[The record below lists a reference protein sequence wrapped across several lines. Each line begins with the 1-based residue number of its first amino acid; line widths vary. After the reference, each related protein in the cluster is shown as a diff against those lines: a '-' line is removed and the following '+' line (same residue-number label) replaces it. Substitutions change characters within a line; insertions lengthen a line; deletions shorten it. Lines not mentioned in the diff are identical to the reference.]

1 VKCRARD
8 PEEST
13 SGGFSLVEV
22 MVALVVFEV
31 GFLGVVAMTLRA
43 QNTLL
48 AASVLESTS
57 RAIEWVADSLS
68 HVEWGGPGSIELE
81 DGVMRWVQG
90 AGGLVTVTFEG
101 VTGSSRSLSLSSG
114 GSDAP

>member
-1 VKCRARD
+1 VKCLATD
-8 PEEST
+8 PAEST

-22 MVALVVFEV
+22 LVALVVFEV

-48 AASVLESTS
+48 ATSVLESTS
-57 RAIEWVADSLS
+57 RAVEWVADSLS

-81 DGVMRWVQG
+81 DGVIRWVAG
-90 AGGLVTVTFEG
+90 AGGFVTVTFEG
-101 VTGSSRSLSLSSG
+101 ATGSKRSLSLSTG